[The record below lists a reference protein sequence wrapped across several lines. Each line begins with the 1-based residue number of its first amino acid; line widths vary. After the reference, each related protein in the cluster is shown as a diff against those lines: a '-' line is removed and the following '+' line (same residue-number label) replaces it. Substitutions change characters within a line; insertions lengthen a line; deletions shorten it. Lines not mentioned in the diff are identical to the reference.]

1 MQLQMFFKAWHAHK
15 FFECRFAHLHGVRKS
30 HVVFDQGKYLVCIVV
45 GEAQAAADFLRH
57 FHPDV
62 HVAVE
67 TNAIRSDAER
77 RRLADVV
84 QERAPRQGWWTR
96 MAQFFQQQQSMDK
109 NITFG
114 VKLRRLLDAFH
125 GFDFRKKLMQQSG
138 FIEQ

>member
-1 MQLQMFFKAWHAHK
+1 M
-15 FFECRFAHLHGVRKS
+15 RKS
-30 HVVFDQGKYLVCIVV
+30 HVILDQGKYLICIVV
-45 GEAQAAADFLRH
+45 GEPQAAADFLRH
-57 FHPDV
+57 FDSDIN
-62 HVAVE
+62 VAVE
-67 TNAIRSDAER
+67 ADAVRSDTKR